1 MSFRDADNDPSFW
14 IVTTPGLSDLYAK
27 STEAAQL
34 HSITPDQCRFDFIK
48 DGIDYLFNVLVVQM
62 QIVLCDAQN

>member
-1 MSFRDADNDPSFW
+1 MRSPGAPLSRAFISLPVLNTGSMSFRAADNDPSFW

-34 HSITPDQCRFDFIK
+34 HSIARLT
-48 DGIDYLFNVLVVQM
+48 
-62 QIVLCDAQN
+62 DAA